1 MELKVKLNVTQK
13 ILFGYVV
20 GFVLLMAFAA
30 LTLFNGKKIEA
41 TTIALSQEK
50 IPGLIAV
57 ASLKGNVQAQT
68 NQLYELYATNDLTK
82 FSRQRTASITNM
94 QQEVT
99 KLRALSEYKPY
110 EETLANLGAKQGALT
125 DKFVD
130 IMRAPEVNWDAAREA
145 LAAFSNS
152 ASEMG
157 TQLDGL
163 VKTVSNQTLAR
174 AEVSQ
179 QLTEQLVTLAVVL
192 ASIIFLGVIAM
203 AYYSHRQVAAPLRE
217 ISEVLGGIAAR
228 KDLTHRIK
236 QRSDDEIGQIALATN
251 NLLEEFQKLAR
262 TLDGTAQEVNRTTS
276 GLTEITEST
285 RVNMVDR
292 NSKLRTATQTFMSEI
307 EASAKA
313 KNMAKEVDVEL
324 HRAQMKFIQTHLN
337 EIDDGS
343 QATERNVNALKTSTA
358 KLQKLAENM
367 HSQIKLLNF

>member
-1 MELKVKLNVTQK
+1 MKLNVTQK